1 MLTAILL
8 AVVAIVAVVLMLAS
22 RQPDSFRV
30 ERRATI
36 NASPDRVFPLINDFH
51 RWDAW
56 SPWEK
61 LDPAMQKAFDGPPSG
76 VGSSYAW
83 KGNSKAGEGRM
94 EIVDSR
100 PASRVGL
107 KLDFLKPFKSSNT
120 TDFDLAPSG
129 NGTDIRWS
137 MSGPH
142 TMMSKVMCL
151 FTSMDRMVGKDF
163 EEGLANLKREA
174 EAPA

>member
-1 MLTAILL
+1 MLTTILL
-8 AVVAIVAVVLMLAS
+8 AVVAIVVIILVLAS

-36 NASPDRVFPLINDFH
+36 DASPDRIFPLINDFH
-51 RWDAW
+51 RWNAW

-61 LDPAMQKAFDGPPSG
+61 LDPAMNRVFDGPPSG

-107 KLDFLKPFKSSNT
+107 KLDFIKPWKSSNT
-120 TDFDLAPSG
+120 TDFDLASNG
-129 NGTDIRWS
+129 AGTDIRWS

-142 TMMSKVMCL
+142 TMMSKVMSL
-151 FTSMDRMVGKDF
+151 FITMDKLVGKDF
-163 EEGLANLKREA
+163 EEGLANLKRVA